1 MKYELAVDLGDR
13 LRRACPVDTGA
24 LRMSISRVQGNEA
37 EYIIT
42 IGNEQGKEINGKCA
56 TVEYAAVTN
65 FARELNIHGKR
76 YPNPNYHWV
85 NDAVEK
91 WKQANQFNFG
101 TESEDDE
108 DVDIY

>member
-1 MKYELAVDLGDR
+1 MRYDLVVNLANR
-13 LRRACPVDTGA
+13 LRLACPVDTGA
-24 LRMSISRVQGNEA
+24 LRSSISRVQLTDNE
-37 EYIIT
+37 YLIT
-42 IGNEQGKEINGKCA
+42 IGNNQGKEINGKCA

-65 FARELNIHGKR
+65 FAKYLKLHGKN

-85 NDAVEK
+85 NDAVER
-91 WKQANQFNFG
+91 WKLANQYNFG

>member
-1 MKYELAVDLGDR
+1 MRYDLVVNLANR
-13 LRRACPVDTGA
+13 LRLACPIKTGA
-24 LRMSISRVQGNEA
+24 LRSSISRVQLTDNE
-37 EYIIT
+37 YLIT
-42 IGNEQGKEINGKCA
+42 IGNNQGKELNGKCA

-65 FARELNIHGKR
+65 FAKYLKLHGKN

-85 NDAVEK
+85 NDAVER